1 MEKEEIFSE
10 FSLMFILGIIIVNM
24 SYFRALKD
32 VVRYELGTT
41 RHVVPRNHRSGHI
54 KESWGPSQQTNG
66 RVMDKVYMGVGVMF
80 FTFSATFLAIP
91 LYDMFCRS
99 SGTGSAEK
107 EGHKVYSAP
116 PDNPKL
122 KARTIKVEFDGTVQG
137 RLRWAFH
144 PEQKYVTVTPGET
157 ALAFFK
163 AKNLSNEP
171 TIGVSVYQMLPA
183 EAGLYLNKIQCF
195 CFDEQALM
203 PNEEVDMPIFFFID
217 PDIMDD
223 PRFDGVDEIT
233 LSYIFAQ
240 SSSPIP
246 AELMQAFPELDSKR
260 VVGSSDST
268 DGVANI

>member
-1 MEKEEIFSE
+1 MGYIQGLRNILRQQVSSHRLSPSSGRSLVGYRKEAWGTFHQSRVK
-10 FSLMFILGIIIVNM
+10 II
-24 SYFRALKD
+24 
-32 VVRYELGTT
+32 
-41 RHVVPRNHRSGHI
+41 
-54 KESWGPSQQTNG
+54 
-66 RVMDKVYMGVGVMF
+66 DKVFFGVGVMF

-99 SGTGSAEK
+99 SGTGTAEK
-107 EGHKVYSAP
+107 DGHKAYAAP
-116 PDNPKL
+116 PDDPKV
-122 KARTIKVEFDGTVQG
+122 KGRTIKVEFDGTVQG

-144 PEQKYVTVTPGET
+144 PEQKYVTVSPGET

-163 AKNLSNEP
+163 AKNLSDEP
-171 TIGVSVYQMLPA
+171 TIGVSVYQMLPP

-217 PDIMDD
+217 PDIVDD

-233 LSYIFAQ
+233 LSYLFAQ

-246 AELMQAFPELDSKR
+246 SELLHAFPELKGQSPTIPGQDH
-260 VVGSSDST
+260 SS
-268 DGVANI
+268 

>member
-1 MEKEEIFSE
+1 
-10 FSLMFILGIIIVNM
+10 
-24 SYFRALKD
+24 
-32 VVRYELGTT
+32 
-41 RHVVPRNHRSGHI
+41 
-54 KESWGPSQQTNG
+54 
-66 RVMDKVYMGVGVMF
+66 MDKVFFGVGVMF
-80 FTFSATFLAIP
+80 TTFSATFLAIP

-99 SGTGSAEK
+99 TGQGKAEK
-107 EGHKVYSAP
+107 DGHKSYAP
-116 PDNPKL
+116 PANDPKI
-122 KARTIKVEFDGTVQG
+122 KGRTIRVEFDGTVQG

-144 PEQKYVTVTPGET
+144 PEQKYVTVAPGET

-163 AKNLSNEP
+163 AKNLSDEP

-195 CFDEQALM
+195 CFDEQALV

-217 PDIMDD
+217 PEIVDD

-246 AELMQAFPELDSKR
+246 TEFTEAFPELNQK
-260 VVGSSDST
+260 GS
-268 DGVANI
+268 VLPQHV